1 MKTKVIKNGM
11 ALYGLKRAPM
21 YLPGPVEPR
30 YSKHLTFEGISVD
43 DDGKQHF
50 VDATLSYRQAVLS
63 AIDYLT
69 KFGYT
74 REQAYL
80 FLSACP
86 VESHIASIVDI
97 PNACCTIGIPTE
109 VFDFDILPT
118 EAGPKKA
125 VKGSHPPEVL
135 K

>member
-1 MKTKVIKNGM
+1 M
-11 ALYGLKRAPM
+11 ALYGLKRAPI
-21 YLPGPVEPR
+21 YLPGPIEPR
-30 YSKHLTFEGISVD
+30 YSRHLTFEGLNID

-50 VDATLSYRQAVLS
+50 VDASLSYKQAVLS

-74 REQAYL
+74 REQVYL

-97 PNACCTIGIPTE
+97 PNAVCTIGIPSE
-109 VFDFDILPT
+109 VFDFPILP
-118 EAGPKKA
+118 EKNGPKKM
-125 VKGSHPPEVL
+125 VKGTFPPELSQVN
-135 K
+135 